1 MIKTSPN
8 PSQTSPNP
16 SQGGGLRPGSFE
28 ITKHPGRPDGITPPW
43 EGQGEVLRLGYYS
56 PSQNGMVIDPRGI
69 AHCLCGGGR
78 GHDVDKPKILIV
90 YD

>member
-1 MIKTSPN
+1 MISQSLT
-8 PSQTSPNP
+8 PSKEGVQSGCN
-16 SQGGGLRPGSFE
+16 L
-28 ITKHPGRPDGITPPW
+28 HPRRVTPPL
-43 EGQGEVLRLGYYS
+43 EGQGEVIKLGYYS

-90 YD
+90 YE